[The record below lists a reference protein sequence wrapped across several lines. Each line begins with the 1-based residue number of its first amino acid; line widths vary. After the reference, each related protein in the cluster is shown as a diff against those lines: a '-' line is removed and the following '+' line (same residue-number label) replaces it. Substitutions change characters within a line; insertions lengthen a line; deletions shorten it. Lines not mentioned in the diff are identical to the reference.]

1 MKQIFVIFGKMPQIG
16 FSKTRLAR
24 EVGEGLALSLYDA
37 FIKDFSKNLSKTK
50 IKSIYIFGTPDTL
63 DTKEYFFREFSN
75 FNINYFPQSELS
87 FFQRLRELFLKI
99 REVEGECFIH
109 LTGTDIP
116 DFPFEEIEKINPKP
130 NTIYLGP
137 DIDGGFYY
145 VGGEARFFD
154 IFSFIPGENILER
167 ISKRIGELGLE
178 VSHLKTWSDIDDL
191 RGLKVTLER
200 SSREKI
206 SHTRELWKV

>member
-1 MKQIFVIFGKMPQIG
+1 MPQIG
-16 FSKTRLAR
+16 FSKTRLASD
-24 EVGEGLALSLYDA
+24 VGEGLALSLYGA

-50 IKSIYIFGTPDTL
+50 IKSIYIFGTPNTL
-63 DTKEYFFREFSN
+63 DTKDYFFQEFSK

-87 FFQRLRELFLKI
+87 FFQRLREVFIKV
-99 REVEGECFIH
+99 REIEGECFIH

-116 DFPFEEIEKINPKP
+116 DFPFEEIEKINPSP

-154 IFSFIPGENILER
+154 IFSFEPGENILER
-167 ISKRIGELGLE
+167 ISNKIGELGLE

-191 RGLKVTLER
+191 GGLKVTLER

>member
-1 MKQIFVIFGKMPQIG
+1 MPQIG
-16 FSKTRLAR
+16 FSKTRLAN
-24 EVGEGLALSLYDA
+24 EVGEGLALSLYGA
-37 FIKDFSKNLSKTK
+37 FIKDFSKNLGKTK
-50 IKSIYIFGTPDTL
+50 IKSIYIFATPDTL
-63 DTKEYFFREFSN
+63 DSKDYFFREFSD
-75 FNINYFPQSELS
+75 FKINYFPQSELS
-87 FFQRLRELFLKI
+87 FFQRLREVFLKVKEI
-99 REVEGECFIH
+99 EGECFIH

-116 DFPFEEIEKINPKP
+116 DFPFEEIEKINPSP
-130 NTIYLGP
+130 NIIYLGP

-154 IFSFIPGENILER
+154 IFSFEPGENILER
-167 ISKRIGELGLE
+167 ISKRIRDLGLE